1 MTKLLHYSFLLVF
14 IFLSNLGFSQS
25 STPTF
30 QIAHQHTNEQVSIKT
45 HLDADNIIV
54 LLANL
59 PLDAEV
65 MTDHCNDVSLIDI
78 ISSEKEEDL
87 NCLGGFCMD
96 HTHFHKRGLNIKSR
110 RQLFRYFVKIS
121 C

>member
-30 QIAHQHTNEQVSIKT
+30 QIAHQHTHEKVSINT
-45 HLDADNIIV
+45 HLDADTIIV

-59 PLDAEV
+59 ELEAEHN
-65 MTDHCNDVSLIDI
+65 HCNDVSLLDI
-78 ISSEKEEDL
+78 MSSEKEEDL

>member
-25 STPTF
+25 STPTS
-30 QIAHQHTNEQVSIKT
+30 QIAHQHSHEKVSINT
-45 HLDADNIIV
+45 HLDADTIIV

-59 PLDAEV
+59 ELEAE
-65 MTDHCNDVSLIDI
+65 HNHRNDVSLLDI
-78 ISSEKEEDL
+78 MSSEKEEDL